1 MRWLAMADPAKR
13 DPEPGVEARYPDFC
27 NRCPDPIV
35 PGDRVVFHRG
45 RRIHVRCASGADDE

>member
-1 MRWLAMADPAKR
+1 MADPAKR
-13 DPEPGVEARYPDFC
+13 DPEPGMEARYPDIC
-27 NRCPDPIV
+27 SRCPDPIV